1 MYHIYSCAVIPVC
14 TFYYDLDA
22 GISKLLSDT
31 GRELNAK
38 FDRISFRNVFD
49 SIVDNV
55 NQMARKC
62 GELDQR
68 AKQLCSD
75 LRISIEEVNN
85 LITYSYLISTIHYA
99 WYINCLCI
107 CRYSLTSINH
117 DSFTKW
123 STCAW

>member
-1 MYHIYSCAVIPVC
+1 MHV
-14 TFYYDLDA
+14 YYDLDA
-22 GISKLLSDT
+22 GIGKLLSDT

-75 LRISIEEVNN
+75 LRISIEEFNN
-85 LITYSYLISTIHYA
+85 LT
-99 WYINCLCI
+99 
-107 CRYSLTSINH
+107 TS
-117 DSFTKW
+117 
-123 STCAW
+123 